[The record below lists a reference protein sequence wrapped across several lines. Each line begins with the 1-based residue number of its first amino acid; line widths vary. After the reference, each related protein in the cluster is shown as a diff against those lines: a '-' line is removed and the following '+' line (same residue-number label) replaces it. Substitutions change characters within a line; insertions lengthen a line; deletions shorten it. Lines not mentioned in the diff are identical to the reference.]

1 MNNLVVING
10 QNVELE
16 VQGADQVTCTSLSV
30 AEVFNK
36 NHKNIIRKINEF
48 PKDNFTKLNFEPSK
62 YTDSTGRVLPCYKIT
77 RDGFSL
83 LVMGFTGE
91 KAYKW
96 KIEFIKAFNEMEK
109 CLKNLEQENMQ
120 KLAFRQSLGYKSQ
133 LVQQKKKYENEIKA
147 LKCDLEHK
155 NELSFKRKLS
165 NEEFLELRKFLARD
179 YEAVIINKNGF
190 SLFAQTISRNFYQLD
205 KENDFLIYKQVCS
218 KLKEKLQYYQNY
230 DYYQKVYI
238 NNPYFR

>member
-1 MNNLVVING
+1 MEKLAVING
-10 QNVELE
+10 VDVELE
-16 VQGADQVTCTSLSV
+16 VVDNAVYTTSLSV

-48 PKDNFTKLNFEPSK
+48 PKDNFTKLNFELSK
-62 YTDSTGRVLPCYKIT
+62 YIDSTGRILPCYKIT

-109 CLKNLEQENMQ
+109 RLRNIEYEKHN

-133 LVQQKKKYENEIKA
+133 LAQQKQKYENEIKA
-147 LKCDLEHK
+147 LKYDLEQSK
-155 NELSFKRKLS
+155 NNFKDKL
-165 NEEFLELRKFLARD
+165 NCILA
-179 YEAVIINKNGF
+179 KNGLYAF
-190 SLFAQTISRNFYQLD
+190 DFKTFKNYALKLEKMLKDLKDDEN
-205 KENDFLIYKQVCS
+205 KENKLLLRMQNDFLECLELYKSV
-218 KLKEKLQYYQNY
+218 N
-230 DYYQKVYI
+230 I
-238 NNPYFR
+238 

>member
-1 MNNLVVING
+1 MEKLAVING
-10 QNVELE
+10 VDVELE
-16 VQGADQVTCTSLSV
+16 VVDNAVYTTSLSV

-48 PKDNFTKLNFEPSK
+48 PKDNFTKLNFELSK
-62 YTDSTGRVLPCYKIT
+62 YIDSTGRILPCYKIT

-109 CLKNLEQENMQ
+109 RLRNIEYEKHD

-133 LVQQKKKYENEIKA
+133 LAQQKQKYENEIKA
-147 LKCDLEHK
+147 LKYDLEQSK
-155 NELSFKRKLS
+155 NNFKDKL
-165 NEEFLELRKFLARD
+165 NCILA
-179 YEAVIINKNGF
+179 KNGLYAF
-190 SLFAQTISRNFYQLD
+190 DFKTFKNYALKLEKMLKDLKDDEN
-205 KENDFLIYKQVCS
+205 KEN
-218 KLKEKLQYYQNY
+218 KLLL
-230 DYYQKVYI
+230 
-238 NNPYFR
+238 

>member
-1 MNNLVVING
+1 MEKLAVING
-10 QNVELE
+10 IGVELE

-62 YTDSTGRVLPCYKIT
+62 YIDSTGRILPCYKIT

-96 KIEFIKAFNEMEK
+96 KLAFINAFNEMEK
-109 CLKNLEQENMQ
+109 RLKNIKAEQMQ

-133 LVQQKKKYENEIKA
+133 LKQQKLKYENEIKA
-147 LKCDLEHK
+147 LKYDLEHK
-155 NELSFKRKLS
+155 NELSLKRKFS
-165 NEEFLELRKFLARD
+165 NEELLELRKILARD
-179 YEAVIINKNGF
+179 YDILCMKEWEF
-190 SLFAQTISRNFYQLD
+190 SLFAESISRKNYKLD
-205 KENDFLIYKQVCS
+205 KANGFCIYKS
-218 KLKEKLQYYQNY
+218 IEEKFNSRL
-230 DYYQKVYI
+230 DYYKHYDEYEEKWG
-238 NNPYFR
+238 NLLRR

>member
-1 MNNLVVING
+1 MERLAVING
-10 QNVELE
+10 VDVELE
-16 VQGADQVTCTSLSV
+16 VVDNAVYTTSLSV

-62 YTDSTGRVLPCYKIT
+62 YIDSTGRVLPCYKIT

-96 KIEFIKAFNEMEK
+96 KILFIKAFNEMEK
-109 CLKNLEQENMQ
+109 RLRNIEYEKHD

-133 LVQQKKKYENEIKA
+133 LAQQKQKYENEIKA
-147 LKCDLEHK
+147 LKYDLEQSK
-155 NELSFKRKLS
+155 NNFKDKL
-165 NEEFLELRKFLARD
+165 NCILA
-179 YEAVIINKNGF
+179 KNGLYAF
-190 SLFAQTISRNFYQLD
+190 DFKTFKNYALKLEKMLKDLKDDEN
-205 KENDFLIYKQVCS
+205 KENKLLLRMQNDFLECLELYKSV
-218 KLKEKLQYYQNY
+218 N
-230 DYYQKVYI
+230 I
-238 NNPYFR
+238 

>member
-1 MNNLVVING
+1 MEKLAVING
-10 QNVELE
+10 VGVELE

-48 PKDNFTKLNFEPSK
+48 PKDNFTKLNFELSK
-62 YTDSTGRVLPCYKIT
+62 YIDSTGRILPCYKIT
-77 RDGFSL
+77 RDAFSL

-109 CLKNLEQENMQ
+109 RLRNIEYEKHD

-133 LVQQKKKYENEIKA
+133 LAQQKQKYENEIKA
-147 LKCDLEHK
+147 LKYDLEQSK
-155 NELSFKRKLS
+155 NNFKDKL
-165 NEEFLELRKFLARD
+165 NCILA
-179 YEAVIINKNGF
+179 KNGLYAF
-190 SLFAQTISRNFYQLD
+190 DFKTFKNYALKLEKMLKDLKDDENKENKLLSRMQ
-205 KENDFLIYKQVCS
+205 NDFLECLELYKS
-218 KLKEKLQYYQNY
+218 
-230 DYYQKVYI
+230 I
-238 NNPYFR
+238 NI

>member
-1 MNNLVVING
+1 MERLAVING
-10 QNVELE
+10 VDVELE
-16 VQGADQVTCTSLSV
+16 VVDNAVYTTSLSV

-62 YTDSTGRVLPCYKIT
+62 YIDSTGRVLPCYKIT

-109 CLKNLEQENMQ
+109 RLRNIEYEKHD
-120 KLAFRQSLGYKSQ
+120 KLAFHQSLGYKSQ
-133 LVQQKKKYENEIKA
+133 LKQQKQKYENEIKA
-147 LKCDLEHK
+147 LKYDLEQSK
-155 NELSFKRKLS
+155 NNFKDKL
-165 NEEFLELRKFLARD
+165 NCILA
-179 YEAVIINKNGF
+179 KNGLYAF
-190 SLFAQTISRNFYQLD
+190 DFKTFKNYALKLEKMLKDLKDDEN
-205 KENDFLIYKQVCS
+205 KENKLLLRMQNDFLKCLELYKSV
-218 KLKEKLQYYQNY
+218 N
-230 DYYQKVYI
+230 I
-238 NNPYFR
+238 

>member
-1 MNNLVVING
+1 MEKLAVING
-10 QNVELE
+10 VDVELE
-16 VQGADQVTCTSLSV
+16 VVDNAVYTTSLSV

-62 YTDSTGRVLPCYKIT
+62 YIDSTGRILPCYKIT

-109 CLKNLEQENMQ
+109 RLRNIEYEKHD

-133 LVQQKKKYENEIKA
+133 LAQQKQKYENEIKA
-147 LKCDLEHK
+147 LKYDLEQSK
-155 NELSFKRKLS
+155 NNFKDKL
-165 NEEFLELRKFLARD
+165 NCILA
-179 YEAVIINKNGF
+179 KNGLYSF
-190 SLFAQTISRNFYQLD
+190 DFKTFKNYALKLEKMLKDLKDDEN
-205 KENDFLIYKQVCS
+205 KENKLLLRMQNDFLECLELYKSV
-218 KLKEKLQYYQNY
+218 N
-230 DYYQKVYI
+230 I
-238 NNPYFR
+238 

>member
-1 MNNLVVING
+1 MEKLAVING
-10 QNVELE
+10 VGVELE

-62 YTDSTGRVLPCYKIT
+62 YIDSTGRILPCYKIT

-109 CLKNLEQENMQ
+109 RLRNIEYEKHD

-133 LVQQKKKYENEIKA
+133 LAQQKQKYENEIKA
-147 LKCDLEHK
+147 LKYDLEQSK
-155 NELSFKRKLS
+155 NNFKDKL
-165 NEEFLELRKFLARD
+165 NCILA
-179 YEAVIINKNGF
+179 KNGLYAF
-190 SLFAQTISRNFYQLD
+190 DFKTFKNYALKLEKMLKDLKND
-205 KENDFLIYKQVCS
+205 ENKENKLLLRMQNDFLECLELYKSV
-218 KLKEKLQYYQNY
+218 N
-230 DYYQKVYI
+230 I
-238 NNPYFR
+238 